1 MANIQNIEEYD
12 NYSYN
17 TWMISNAH
25 FIKGILEDPYSK
37 RKGYHINLCVL
48 QSVDKEVIYPG
59 NTWVPLTKI
68 SHSSSKLNN

>member
-25 FIKGILEDPYSK
+25 FIKGILEDCYCNSD
-37 RKGYHINLCVL
+37 RG
-48 QSVDKEVIYPG
+48 KERLSY
-59 NTWVPLTKI
+59 
-68 SHSSSKLNN
+68 